1 MAYNVLLVDDS
12 LPMRGIIKK
21 IIKAS
26 GFNVQQFFE
35 ASDGIEALTILNQ
48 EQLDLVLTDYNMPQM
63 NGLELLEEIK
73 KSDTLKSIPV
83 VVITTEGSKQRLV
96 DFLEK
101 GAMDYIKKP
110 FTPEEIKEK
119 LNQIM
124 GEPQYEE
131 RILDNGDE
139 ELDF

>member
-1 MAYNVLLVDDS
+1 MAYNVLIVDDS
-12 LPMRGIIKK
+12 MPMRGVIKK

-26 GFNVQQFFE
+26 GFNVKDFFE
-35 ASDGIEALTILNQ
+35 ASNGNEALKLLN
-48 EQLDLVLTDYNMPQM
+48 EEWIDLVLTDYNMPEM
-63 NGLELLEEIK
+63 NGLELMDEIK
-73 KSDTLKSIPV
+73 KCDTSKSIPV
-83 VVITTEGSKQRLV
+83 VVITTEGSKKRLV
-96 DFLEK
+96 EFLEK

-124 GEPQYEE
+124 GEPQDEE

>member
-1 MAYNVLLVDDS
+1 MSYNVLIVDDS
-12 LPMRGIIKK
+12 IPMRGVIKK

-26 GFNVQQFFE
+26 GFNVKDFFE
-35 ASDGIEALTILNQ
+35 ASNGNEALKVLN
-48 EQLDLVLTDYNMPQM
+48 EEWLDLVLTDYNMPEM
-63 NGLELLEEIK
+63 DGLELLDEIK
-73 KSDTLKSIPV
+73 KSDASKSIPV
-83 VVITTEGSKQRLV
+83 VVVTTEGSKKKLV
-96 DFLEK
+96 EFLEK
-101 GAMDYIKKP
+101 GAMDYIRKP

-131 RILDNGDE
+131 RVLDNGDE